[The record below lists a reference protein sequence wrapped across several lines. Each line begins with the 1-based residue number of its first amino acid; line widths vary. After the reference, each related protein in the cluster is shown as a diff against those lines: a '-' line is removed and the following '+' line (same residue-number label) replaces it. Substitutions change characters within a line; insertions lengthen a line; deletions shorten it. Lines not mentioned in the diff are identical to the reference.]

1 MNSSWLRW
9 KEGDKVAREKRR
21 EKKVKSFLQCDG
33 ERCRLPPPLPPPVSL
48 LLHNTLDVTQFLYSM
63 YRRRSTL
70 TCHVLI
76 TIQETLFI
84 RIGKIKYNS
93 RNCFITFITAC
104 QYDLHMETSVWTVD
118 IDTNDMIAWHSGW
131 RNFHKTR
138 TPKGMIK
145 TTTDWMNREYS
156 CRLLWPTLNVTLRTN
171 TIYVFFSYEK
181 HTFLTQR
188 RG

>member
-1 MNSSWLRW
+1 
-9 KEGDKVAREKRR
+9 
-21 EKKVKSFLQCDG
+21 
-33 ERCRLPPPLPPPVSL
+33 
-48 LLHNTLDVTQFLYSM
+48 M

-171 TIYVFFSYEK
+171 TIYVFFVIWKTYFFNTKKRIDTWHVFCTAHPSLLCSK
-181 HTFLTQR
+181 PDSTFRFGVRFWGVSAVWNWIL
-188 RG
+188 RGFSIVLGSHWFCHPVW